1 LRLLGKIEVCTFVSG
16 NISSASSD
24 AISEKSTGIQ
34 MRRDDRPS
42 DSLRPV
48 SITPDQ
54 LEYAD
59 GSVRIEMGKTKVL
72 VSASLED
79 KVPPFLKGEESGW
92 ITAEYSMLPR
102 STEKRTVRERQ
113 LGRIS
118 GRTQEI
124 QRLIGRS
131 LRSITDL
138 PALGERTIIIDCDVL
153 QADGGTRSAS
163 ITGGCVALAL
173 AMNKLMEEGIID
185 RMPLK
190 HLISAISVG
199 IVEGQPLLDLDYSED
214 FNAETD
220 MNVVATDSG
229 QIVEI
234 QASAEKNPF
243 SKKEFTSLL
252 RLAEKGVKDLLTIQ
266 KKVLKEKSLMF
277 MAYN

>member
-1 LRLLGKIEVCTFVSG
+1 
-16 NISSASSD
+16 
-24 AISEKSTGIQ
+24 

-138 PALGERTIIIDCDVL
+138 PALGERTIIIDCDVF